1 MEGSPIFQ
9 VTEKIKATRM
19 MLTNWACSNVRTRS
33 REIREAKDKFTSLLG
48 HPFTVEFIEQKKS
61 LIGRLNFCLNK
72 RNYFGAKGRRRIE
85 SGSMIATLCTSTR
98 KLIEDKS

>member
-19 MLTNWACSNVRTRS
+19 MLTNWACSNARTRP

-48 HPFTVEFIEQKKS
+48 HPFTVEFIE
-61 LIGRLNFCLNK
+61 
-72 RNYFGAKGRRRIE
+72 
-85 SGSMIATLCTSTR
+85 
-98 KLIEDKS
+98 